1 MIPPPTP
8 KHTQTHTDTH
18 VHLDTT
24 HYPPLKLFSP
34 VMQLYL
40 QSDAA

>member
-1 MIPPPTP
+1 MIPPPP
-8 KHTQTHTDTH
+8 PHPQTHTDTH
-18 VHLDTT
+18 AHLDTT